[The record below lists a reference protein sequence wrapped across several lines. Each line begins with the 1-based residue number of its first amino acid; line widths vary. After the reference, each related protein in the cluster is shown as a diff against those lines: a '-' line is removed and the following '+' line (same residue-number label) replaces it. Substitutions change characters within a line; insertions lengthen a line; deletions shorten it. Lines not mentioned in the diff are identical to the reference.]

1 MIVIRPA
8 GLRPGATVG
17 IASVSAPEPVT
28 DREWFDRGVE
38 SIERR
43 GYRARLA
50 AHARGRHGYLSAP
63 ERELAADLHELFAD
77 AEVAAIICAGGGT
90 NANRLLRH
98 LDHDLIRSNP
108 KILVGVS
115 NPTVL
120 LNAITARTG
129 LITFHGPAV
138 VWDLGAPDGLSGY
151 TEDGFWPVLTE
162 AREGFSIESGP
173 ANWSWPRPGRARG
186 RLVAGNLTS
195 LQTLLGTSFEPAW
208 DGAILA
214 WEDVGKPVNRLDLV
228 LTHFRDAGALS
239 RLSGMVVGELVGCEE
254 PDGGLSVDQMLEEVL
269 DGLGL
274 PVLRGVLFGHTPLK
288 ATLPIGAE
296 VSLDSDSN
304 SLTVCE
310 PVVGR

>member
-1 MIVIRPA
+1 MTVITPPA
-8 GLRPGATVG
+8 LRPGATIG

-38 SIERR
+38 AIEWR
-43 GYRARLA
+43 GYRTRLA
-50 AHARGRHGYLSAP
+50 THATGRHGYLSAT

-77 AEVAAIICAGGGT
+77 PGVAAIVCAGGGT

-98 LDHDLIRSNP
+98 LDLDLIRSNP

-129 LITFHGPAV
+129 LVTFHGPAV
-138 VWDLGAPDGLSGY
+138 VWDLGAPDGLPPY
-151 TEDGFWPVLTE
+151 TESAFWPVLTNV
-162 AREGFSIESGP
+162 RQGFGVDPGP
-173 ANWSWPRPGRARG
+173 ARWPWPRPGRARG

-195 LQTLLGTSFEPAW
+195 LQTLLGTPWEPEW
-208 DGAILA
+208 DGAVFA

-228 LTHFRDAGALS
+228 LTHFRDSGALA
-239 RLSGMVVGELVGCEE
+239 RLSGMVVGELAGCEE
-254 PDGGLSVDQMLEEVL
+254 PEGGLSLDQMLEEVL
-269 DGLGL
+269 DGLNL

-296 VSLDSDSN
+296 VSLDSGTGSF
-304 SLTVCE
+304 TVCG
-310 PVVGR
+310 PVVGS